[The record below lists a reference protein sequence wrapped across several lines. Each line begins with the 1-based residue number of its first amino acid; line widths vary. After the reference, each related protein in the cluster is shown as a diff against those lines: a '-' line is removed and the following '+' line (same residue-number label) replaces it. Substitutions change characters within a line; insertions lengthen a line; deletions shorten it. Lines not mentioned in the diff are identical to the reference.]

1 MKGIRMGNSDL
12 KDKVVVI
19 TGGAGTL
26 GGALALHFAKQGAV
40 LVILNRDQQKID
52 QKVASLHEY
61 SPKSIG
67 RVCDVLSQSALEETN
82 KYILDKLGRIDV
94 LINAA
99 GGNIPGATQLP
110 EQNVFDLDI
119 PAIDGAIDLNL
130 RGTLYPSLI
139 FGKSMAKNGSGSII
153 NISSMA
159 TYSSITRVMGYS
171 IAKTGVNS
179 FTQWMACELA
189 QKYGDKVR
197 VNAIAPGF
205 FIGEQNKDLLLNPD
219 GSLTPRSEKVINK
232 TPMGRFGKIE
242 ELNGAVEFLCSN
254 AASFITGVV
263 LPIDGGFS
271 AFSGV

>member
-61 SPKSIG
+61 SPKSIV
-67 RVCDVLSQSALEETN
+67 RVCDVLSQSALEEAN
-82 KYILDKLGRIDV
+82 QYILDKLGRIDV

-139 FGKSMAKNGSGSII
+139 FGKSIAKNGSGSII

>member
-1 MKGIRMGNSDL
+1 MGKSGL

-19 TGGAGTL
+19 TGGAGVI
-26 GGALALHFAKQGAV
+26 GGELAMHFAKLGSIIV
-40 LVILNRDQQKID
+40 VLNRDQQKID
-52 QKVASLHEY
+52 KKVCELREH

-67 RVCDVLSQSALEETN
+67 RVCDVLNIDELKATNQAIKEEF
-82 KYILDKLGRIDV
+82 GRIDI

-110 EQNVFDLDI
+110 DQEVFDLDI
-119 PAIDGAIDLNL
+119 SAVDGAVQLNL
-130 RGTLYPSLI
+130 HGTLYPTLV
-139 FGKSMAKNGSGSII
+139 FGKTIAENGSGSII

-171 IAKTGVNS
+171 MAKSGVNS
-179 FTQWMACELA
+179 LTQWLACEMA
-189 QKYGDKVR
+189 KKYGDQLR

-205 FIGEQNKDLLLNPD
+205 FIGEQNKSLLLNPD
-219 GSLTPRSEKVINK
+219 GSLTDRSEKVINK
-232 TPMGRFGKIE
+232 TPMARFGRIE
-242 ELNGAVEFLCSN
+242 ELTGAVEFLCSD